1 MLREFRE
8 KCEQDE
14 KDLVAM
20 MLAEIPVATEALEAT
35 GHWDPEEN
43 AFHWL
48 MPYHHATQMVVKRV
62 ARGNYTFSP
71 RQWWTGWWH

>member
-1 MLREFRE
+1 MREFRE

-48 MPYHHATQMVVKRV
+48 EATIPSLQDNGGQVGGTEQPMPSR
-62 ARGNYTFSP
+62 S
-71 RQWWTGWWH
+71 